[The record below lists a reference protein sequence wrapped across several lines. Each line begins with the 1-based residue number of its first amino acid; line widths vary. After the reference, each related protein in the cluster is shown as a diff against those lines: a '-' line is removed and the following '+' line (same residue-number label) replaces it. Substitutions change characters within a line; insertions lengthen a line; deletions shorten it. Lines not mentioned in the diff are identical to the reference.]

1 VVAASVGGM
10 YEVDFVEFPST
21 SSAASGRFF
30 ERAFGWATTPYG
42 PDYADVRAAGITF
55 GFQANAAEQAR
66 TPLVTIRTDDLAA
79 ARTAV
84 EEAGGVVTVEPFG
97 FPGGR
102 RFHFRE
108 PGGSELAVWCPEE

>member
-1 VVAASVGGM
+1 MVTASVGGM

-21 SSAASGRFF
+21 SAAASGEFF
-30 ERAFGWATTPYG
+30 ERAFGWAVTPYG
-42 PDYADVRAAGITF
+42 PDYTDVRAAGPTF
-55 GFQANAAEQAR
+55 GFQADKAQQTRA
-66 TPLVTIRTDDLAA
+66 PLVTIRTDDLAE

-84 EEAGGVVTVEPFG
+84 EAAGGVVTTEPFA

-108 PGGSELAVWCPEE
+108 PGGSELAVWCPE

>member
-1 VVAASVGGM
+1 M
-10 YEVDFVEFPST
+10 FEVDFVEFPST
-21 SSAASGRFF
+21 SATASGEFF
-30 ERAFGWATTPYG
+30 TRAFGWQVTPYG
-42 PDYADVRAAGITF
+42 PGYADVRAAGLTF

-66 TPLVTIRTDDLAA
+66 APLVTVRTDDLAA

-84 EEAGGVVTVEPFG
+84 EAAGGEVTKEPFS

-108 PGGSELAVWCPEE
+108 PGGSELAVWCPE